1 LFKQGE
7 LMTTANIES
16 NPVRALRVTDA
27 CAVLSISKS
36 KLYLEVAA
44 GRLRAVK
51 CGSRTLIPAEAADA
65 WLRSLPPLHEAAK
78 AA

>member
-1 LFKQGE
+1 
-7 LMTTANIES
+7 MTTANAEAS
-16 NPVRALRVTDA
+16 ANASPPRAMRVSEA
-27 CAVLSISKS
+27 CASLSISKS

-51 CGSRTLIPAEAADA
+51 CGSRTLIPVEAADA
-65 WLRSLPPLHEAAK
+65 WLRSLPSLSEVAK

>member
-1 LFKQGE
+1 
-7 LMTTANIES
+7 MTTATTEEKQ
-16 NPVRALRVTDA
+16 PRAMRVSDA
-27 CAVLSISKS
+27 CASLSISRS

-44 GRLRAVK
+44 GRLKAVK

>member
-1 LFKQGE
+1 
-7 LMTTANIES
+7 MTTETSAGNRH
-16 NPVRALRVTDA
+16 RALRVSEA
-27 CAVLSISKS
+27 CASLSISRS

>member
-1 LFKQGE
+1 
-7 LMTTANIES
+7 MTTATAEGNQ
-16 NPVRALRVTDA
+16 VLAMRVPEA
-27 CAVLSISKS
+27 CASLSISKS

-51 CGSRTLIPAEAADA
+51 CGSRTLIPVEAADA
-65 WLRSLPPLHEAAK
+65 WLRSLPRLPEAAR